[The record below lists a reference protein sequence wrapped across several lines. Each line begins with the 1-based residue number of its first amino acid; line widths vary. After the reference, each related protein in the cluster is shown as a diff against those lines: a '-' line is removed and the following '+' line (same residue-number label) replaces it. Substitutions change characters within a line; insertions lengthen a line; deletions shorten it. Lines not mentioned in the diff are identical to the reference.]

1 MTDQEIT
8 KFVQSY
14 VQALTSQNADALE
27 QFYEANAEQASGGE
41 PGKKLDKAARKQYF
55 DERKKAFPD
64 AVITA
69 SNIQPDAA
77 NNRVTYDWK
86 ITATHKG
93 DFKGAAATNK
103 KVDHGGTTTLEF
115 GSTGKIARAVSY
127 QDLASFTKKVGKQA
141 P

>member
-8 KFVQSY
+8 TFVQNY
-14 VQALTSQNADALE
+14 VQALSSRNTDAIE
-27 QFYEANAEQASGGE
+27 QYYEDTAEQASGGE

-55 DERKKAFPD
+55 EERKKAFPD

-69 SNIQPDAA
+69 SNIKPEAAA
-77 NNRVTYDWK
+77 NRVIYDWK

-93 DFKGAAATNK
+93 NFKGAAATNK
-103 KVDHGGTTTLEF
+103 KVDHNGTTTLEF
-115 GSTGKIARAVSY
+115 GPTGKIARAVSY
-127 QDLASFTKKVGKQA
+127 QDLAAFTKKVGKQA